1 MAPPRLQ
8 RHVQRTE
15 VVGLFVDHAVE
26 QVGAAAGAVGSEI
39 YATHEARVEVEQKSR
54 TQVNAVL
61 VEDAPSVSEA
71 RGEVT
76 EPPLTNH
83 GAAVGAIFSA
93 LLLWGVVVGGMALLF
108 GLVRFA
114 HMKIRPHTGQRPGSA
129 GTRGTPEPRR
139 WPVCGRSR
147 GEKACGRQ
155 ELRTNRDLRPR
166 SVVRTRDVMTTD
178 VVVAAPDTPARDAAR
193 LLSERGFTALPVVD
207 ARGAL
212 VGVVGEAELLR
223 NRLPQDSRWLV
234 HGEPVEVRQVPA
246 DVVAQVMATPSV
258 TVGPNTDL
266 ADVADLML
274 EHGVRSLPVVHEGRL
289 AGIVTRRDLLRS
301 ISRADWVVEAEIRNR
316 LGMVGGAQRWQIAV
330 AGGKVSI
337 VDKAGRADTE
347 RHVVDVLVRA
357 VAGVTDV
364 RFTADQVHAGS

>member
-1 MAPPRLQ
+1 
-8 RHVQRTE
+8 
-15 VVGLFVDHAVE
+15 
-26 QVGAAAGAVGSEI
+26 
-39 YATHEARVEVEQKSR
+39 
-54 TQVNAVL
+54 
-61 VEDAPSVSEA
+61 
-71 RGEVT
+71 
-76 EPPLTNH
+76 
-83 GAAVGAIFSA
+83 
-93 LLLWGVVVGGMALLF
+93 
-108 GLVRFA
+108 
-114 HMKIRPHTGQRPGSA
+114 
-129 GTRGTPEPRR
+129 
-139 WPVCGRSR
+139 
-147 GEKACGRQ
+147 
-155 ELRTNRDLRPR
+155 
-166 SVVRTRDVMTTD
+166 MTTD

-223 NRLPQDSRWLV
+223 NRLPQDPRWLV